1 MKEKASSKGLCK
13 MATVAMAQMM
23 FEMPCGVKA
32 VDPIVAQPQP
42 QPLVVSRVAAAAAT
56 AVMKASRAA
65 RSARAAKLQALLAK
79 SWDLNSPRRLGHWA
93 VRKRRLNHG
102 NSGAALMKIVKP
114 IKTYQNLWDLY
125 HPISNT

>member
-32 VDPIVAQPQP
+32 VDPKAPK
-42 QPLVVSRVAAAAAT
+42 VVSRVAAAAT
-56 AVMKASRAA
+56 AVMKASRA

-93 VRKRRLNHG
+93 ETAFEPWEQRRGSDEN
-102 NSGAALMKIVKP
+102 
-114 IKTYQNLWDLY
+114 Q
-125 HPISNT
+125 